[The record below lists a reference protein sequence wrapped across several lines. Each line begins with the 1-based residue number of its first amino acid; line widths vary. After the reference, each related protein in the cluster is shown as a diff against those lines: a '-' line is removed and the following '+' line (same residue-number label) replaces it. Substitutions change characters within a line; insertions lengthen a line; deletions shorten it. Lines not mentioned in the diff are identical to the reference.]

1 MKLITKTLLAL
12 VLTLF
17 SVPGQTWASM
27 PADELVRE
35 TSERML
41 TALKNEHDA
50 LKANPAKLYALTE
63 EIILPH
69 FDFERISSW
78 VLGKYW
84 REATPEQKNRFTQ
97 EFRNLLVRT
106 YATAMLEYS
115 GQEIKY
121 LPFKADAG
129 ANTVTVRT
137 EVVQP
142 GGPAI
147 PINYSLFVKEGE
159 WKVYDVVVE
168 NTSLVASYRS
178 SFANEI
184 RQSGLDALIEKL
196 ASRSNQQSGKSA
208 VAE

>member
-1 MKLITKTLLAL
+1 MKLMTKTLLAL
-12 VLTLF
+12 ILTLF
-17 SVPGQTWASM
+17 CAGSSASM

-50 LKANPAKLYALTE
+50 LKANPAKLYTLTE

-84 REATPEQKNRFTQ
+84 REATPEQKSRFTQ

-115 GQEIKY
+115 GQQIKY
-121 LPFKADAG
+121 LPLKTDSG

-168 NTSLVASYRS
+168 NTSLVANYRS

>member
-1 MKLITKTLLAL
+1 MKLMTKTLIAL
-12 VLTLF
+12 ILTLF

-27 PADELVRE
+27 PAAELVRE

-84 REATPEQKNRFTQ
+84 REATPEQKSRFTQ

-121 LPFKADAG
+121 LPFKADTG

-137 EVVQP
+137 AVVQP

-147 PINYSLFVKEGE
+147 QINYSLFVKEGE

-168 NTSLVASYRS
+168 NTSLVANYRS

-184 RQSGLDALIEKL
+184 RQSGLDVLIEKL
-196 ASRSNQQSGKSA
+196 ASRTQQSGKTA

>member
-1 MKLITKTLLAL
+1 MKLMTKTLLAL
-12 VLTLF
+12 ILTLF
-17 SVPGQTWASM
+17 SAWSWASM
-27 PADELVRE
+27 PADEMVRE

-84 REATPEQKNRFTQ
+84 REATPEQKSRFTQ

-129 ANTVTVRT
+129 ASTVTVRT

-142 GGPAI
+142 GGPTI

-168 NTSLVASYRS
+168 NTSLVANYRS

-184 RQSGLDALIEKL
+184 RQSGLDSLIEKL

>member
-1 MKLITKTLLAL
+1 MKLISKTLFALAL
-12 VLTLF
+12 ALF
-17 SVPGQTWASM
+17 SVPGQTWASV

-35 TSERML
+35 TSEHML
-41 TALKNEHDA
+41 ATLKTERDA
-50 LKANPAKLYALTE
+50 IKANPAKLYALTE
-63 EIILPH
+63 QIILPH

-84 REATPEQKNRFTQ
+84 REATPEQKSRFIQ

-121 LPFKADAG
+121 LPFKADSG

-137 EVVQP
+137 EVVQA

-147 PINYSLFVKEGE
+147 PISYSLFVKEGE
-159 WKVYDVVVE
+159 WKVYDVVIE
-168 NTSLVASYRS
+168 NTSLVANYRS

-196 ASRSNQQSGKSA
+196 ASRSQQSGKTA

>member
-1 MKLITKTLLAL
+1 MKLMTKTLLAL
-12 VLTLF
+12 LLTIF
-17 SVPGQTWASM
+17 SAWSWASM

-50 LKANPAKLYALTE
+50 IKANPAKLYALTE

-115 GQEIKY
+115 DQEIKY
-121 LPFKADAG
+121 LPFKADTG
-129 ANTVTVRT
+129 ATTVTVRT

-168 NTSLVASYRS
+168 NTSLVANYRS

-196 ASRSNQQSGKSA
+196 ASRNQQKSGKTA

>member
-1 MKLITKTLLAL
+1 MKLIIKTLFAL
-12 VLTLF
+12 TLTLF
-17 SVPGQTWASM
+17 SVPSQTWASM

-41 TALKNEHDA
+41 TALKSEHDTI
-50 LKANPAKLYALTE
+50 KANPAKLYALTE

-84 REATPEQKNRFTQ
+84 REATPEQKSRFTQ

-121 LPFKADAG
+121 LPFKADAA

-147 PINYSLFVKEGE
+147 PISYSLFVKEGE

-168 NTSLVASYRS
+168 NTSLVANYRS

-196 ASRSNQQSGKSA
+196 ASRSQQSGKSA

>member
-1 MKLITKTLLAL
+1 MNLITKTLPALAL
-12 VLTLF
+12 LL
-17 SVPGQTWASM
+17 SSAWAWASM
-27 PADELVRE
+27 PAEELVRE

-41 TALKNEHDA
+41 TALKSEHDA
-50 LKANPAKLYALTE
+50 IQKNPARLYALTE

-84 REATPEQKNRFTQ
+84 REATPQQKSRFTQ

-121 LPFKADAG
+121 LPFKSEPG

-168 NTSLVASYRS
+168 NTSLVANYRS
-178 SFANEI
+178 SFANQI
-184 RQSGLDALIEKL
+184 RQSGLDTLIEKL
-196 ASRSNQQSGKSA
+196 ASRTQQTGKSA

>member
-1 MKLITKTLLAL
+1 MNAIINTLFALLLAL
-12 VLTLF
+12 G
-17 SVPGQTWASM
+17 SIGASASM
-27 PADELVRE
+27 PADELVHE

-41 TALKNEHDA
+41 TALKKEHDA
-50 LKANPAKLYALTE
+50 IKGNPAKLYALTE

-84 REATPEQKNRFTQ
+84 REATPEQKTRFTQ

-115 GQEIKY
+115 GQQIKY
-121 LPFKADAG
+121 LPFKAESA
-129 ANTVTVRT
+129 ATTVTVRT
-137 EVVQP
+137 EVVQA

-147 PINYSLFVKEGE
+147 PINYSLFEKAGE

-168 NTSLVASYRS
+168 NTSLVANYRS

-184 RQSGLDALIEKL
+184 RQSGLDTLIEKL
-196 ASRSNQQSGKSA
+196 ASRSQQSAKSA

>member
-1 MKLITKTLLAL
+1 MNAITKILFALLL
-12 VLTLF
+12 VLG
-17 SVPGQTWASM
+17 SIGVSASM

-35 TSERML
+35 TSEHML
-41 TALKNEHDA
+41 TALKKEHDA
-50 LKANPAKLYALTE
+50 IKGNPAKLYALTE

-84 REATPEQKNRFTQ
+84 REATPEQKSRFTQ

-129 ANTVTVRT
+129 A
-137 EVVQP
+137 
-142 GGPAI
+142 
-147 PINYSLFVKEGE
+147 
-159 WKVYDVVVE
+159 
-168 NTSLVASYRS
+168 
-178 SFANEI
+178 
-184 RQSGLDALIEKL
+184 
-196 ASRSNQQSGKSA
+196 
-208 VAE
+208 

>member
-1 MKLITKTLLAL
+1 MKLMTKTLLAL
-12 VLTLF
+12 ILTLF
-17 SVPGQTWASM
+17 SAWSWASM

-41 TALKNEHDA
+41 TVLKNEHDA

-84 REATPEQKNRFTQ
+84 REATPEQKSRFTQ

-142 GGPAI
+142 GGPTI

-168 NTSLVASYRS
+168 NTSLVANYRS

-184 RQSGLDALIEKL
+184 RQSGLDSLIEKL

>member
-1 MKLITKTLLAL
+1 MKTMIHTLFAL

-17 SVPGQTWASM
+17 SAGSWASM

-50 LKANPAKLYALTE
+50 LKANPSKLYVLTE

-84 REATPEQKNRFTQ
+84 REATPEQKARFTQ

-137 EVVQP
+137 EVV
-142 GGPAI
+142 
-147 PINYSLFVKEGE
+147 
-159 WKVYDVVVE
+159 
-168 NTSLVASYRS
+168 
-178 SFANEI
+178 
-184 RQSGLDALIEKL
+184 
-196 ASRSNQQSGKSA
+196 
-208 VAE
+208 